1 MLHASIGSE
10 RTPLN
15 PEPKTVRHRGPMHL
29 ESAVTQAKM
38 SAPVYRGRSLLM
50 GSGKFLRNNSDP
62 LRASLKGCVARATD
76 TDGFESRRDAT
87 ASGAVN
93 FALLSREVLARAP
106 TNYGAR
112 NLFRFNLCWSA
123 VPN

>member
-1 MLHASIGSE
+1 MLHASIGSD
-10 RTPLN
+10 RTPVN

-38 SAPVYRGRSLLM
+38 SAPVYRGRSLIM
-50 GSGKFLRNNSDP
+50 GSGKFLRNNSNP
-62 LRASLKGCVARATD
+62 LRAALLVQPDS
-76 TDGFESRRDAT
+76 DGFESRRDAT

-93 FALLSREVLARAP
+93 VALLSREVLARAS

-112 NLFRFNLCWSA
+112 NLFRFTLCWSA